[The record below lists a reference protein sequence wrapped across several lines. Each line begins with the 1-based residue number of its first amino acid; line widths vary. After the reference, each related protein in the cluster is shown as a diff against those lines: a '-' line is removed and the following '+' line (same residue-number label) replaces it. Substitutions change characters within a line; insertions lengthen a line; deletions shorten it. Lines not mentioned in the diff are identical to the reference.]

1 MTISVTGPEHEIL
14 EVTDLISD
22 GADTEYA
29 HNAYNC
35 TRRWADRCRPT
46 LKDDEQFRNGLV
58 RDLVY

>member
-35 TRRWADRCRPT
+35 TRR
-46 LKDDEQFRNGLV
+46 
-58 RDLVY
+58 